1 MPFMQWNQVQRFV
14 KWASTIGGHNIRKIL
29 IANRGEIACRVMRT
43 AKKMGV
49 KSVAVYSEADRN
61 SMHVAMADEAYCI
74 GPAPSQQ
81 SYLAMQK
88 IMQVAKVSAAQAIH
102 PGYGFLSENTEFAEL
117 CKQEGIIF
125 IGPPSSAIRDM
136 GIKSTSKAI
145 MSAAG
150 VPVVEGYHG
159 EDQSDECL
167 KEHAK
172 RIGYPVMIKAVRGG
186 GGKGMRIAHSEKEF
200 LDQLESARREAKK
213 AFNDDAMLIEKF
225 VDNPRHVEV
234 QVFGDQHGNAV
245 YLFERDCSVQ
255 RRHQK
260 IIEEAP
266 GPGINPEVRKRLGEA
281 AVKAAKAVNYVGA
294 GTVEFIMDSQHNFY
308 FMEMNTRLQVEHPV
322 TEMITGTDL
331 VEWQLRVAAGEKI
344 PLMQEEILLRGH
356 AFEAR
361 IYAEDP
367 NNNFMPGAGPLLH
380 LSTPPPDSFT
390 RIETGVR
397 QGDEVSVHY
406 DPMIAKLV
414 VWAEDRQAALRKLR
428 YSLRQYNI
436 VGLSTNIDFLL
447 SLSGHPQFEA
457 GIVHTNFI
465 PQHHDE
471 LFPTKKATPPEVLCQ
486 AALGLILKEKMLTN
500 AFRDQSNDKFSPFAS
515 STGRRINMCYTRRL
529 SLLDGESIVDVAV
542 SYNQEGSYN
551 MQIQDKTYLISG
563 EIFNEGDSVYLRS
576 SVNGTVCKSKLVI
589 LDNTIY
595 LFFPEGSAQIGLP
608 VPKYLSAVSSVGMQ
622 SGAVAPMTGTVEK
635 VFVKAG
641 DKVQIG
647 DPLMVMIAM
656 KMEHTIRAPKAGVI
670 RKTTICRSHLGGSNP
685 DTHNGFHCRIR
696 ALAEL
701 LRKIAGGLSQRVV
714 VMAMSY
720 LDEMA
725 FQVWLCLP
733 AMVHMDQAGVQCSWL
748 YTGRFQKHALQEDS
762 RYPEHQHSWTLHRTG
777 LISLSK
783 YCLNSSHSI

>member
-1 MPFMQWNQVQRFV
+1 MAALALPAECGRRCLWGLPLQ
-14 KWASTIGGHNIRKIL
+14 KWIWGQKIMRYASTTGSHRIEKVL
-29 IANRGEIACRVMRT
+29 IANRGEIACRVIRT
-43 AKKMGV
+43 ARKMGV
-49 KSVAVYSEADRN
+49 KSIAVYSDADKN
-61 SMHVAMADEAYCI
+61 SMHVAMADEAYFI
-74 GPAPSQQ
+74 GPAASQQ
-81 SYLAMQK
+81 SYLSMEK
-88 IMQVAKVSAAQAIH
+88 IMQVAKKSAAQAIH

-150 VPVVEGYHG
+150 VPVIEGYHG

-172 RIGYPVMIKAVRGG
+172 KTGYPVMIKAVRGG

-200 LDQLESARREAKK
+200 LDQLESARREARKS
-213 AFNDDAMLIEKF
+213 FNDDAMLIEKF

-266 GPGINPEVRKRLGEA
+266 GPGIGPEVRKKLGEA
-281 AVKAAKAVNYVGA
+281 AVRAAKAVKYVGA

-344 PLMQEEILLRGH
+344 PLAQEEISLRGH

-367 NNNFMPGAGPLLH
+367 SNNFMPGAGPLLH

-397 QGDEVSVHY
+397 QGDEVSVYY

-428 YSLRQYNI
+428 YSLHQYNI

-447 SLSGHPQFEA
+447 SLSGHSQFEA
-457 GIVHTNFI
+457 GNVHTNFI

-471 LFPTKKATPPEVLCQ
+471 LFPSRKATHNEVLCQ
-486 AALGLILKEKMLTN
+486 AALGLILKEKMMTDV
-500 AFRDQSNDKFSPFAS
+500 FRDQSNDKFSPFAS
-515 STGRRINMCYTRRL
+515 SSGRRLNVSFTRNMT
-529 SLLDGESIVDVAV
+529 LLDGENNVDITVN
-542 SYNQEGSYN
+542 YNHDGSYN
-551 MQIQDKTYLISG
+551 MQIGEKTFLVSGDISHK
-563 EIFNEGDSVYLRS
+563 GDLTYLRS
-576 SVNGTVCKSKLVI
+576 SVNGIVCKSKLVI
-589 LDNTIY
+589 LDNRIH
-595 LFFPEGSAQIGLP
+595 LFLPGGSAQIGLP
-608 VPKYLSAVSSVGMQ
+608 VPKYLSGVSAAGTQ
-622 SGAVAPMTGTVEK
+622 GGAIAPMTGTIEK
-635 VFVKAG
+635 VFVKVG
-641 DKVQIG
+641 DKVEAG

-656 KMEHTIRAPKAGVI
+656 KMEHIIRAPKAGIIKKVNYQE
-670 RKTTICRSHLGGSNP
+670 GSQANRHAP
-685 DTHNGFHCRIR
+685 
-696 ALAEL
+696 LVEL
-701 LRKIAGGLSQRVV
+701 V
-714 VMAMSY
+714 
-720 LDEMA
+720 DEE
-725 FQVWLCLP
+725 
-733 AMVHMDQAGVQCSWL
+733 
-748 YTGRFQKHALQEDS
+748 TE
-762 RYPEHQHSWTLHRTG
+762 
-777 LISLSK
+777 SK
-783 YCLNSSHSI
+783 

>member
-1 MPFMQWNQVQRFV
+1 RGAQ
-14 KWASTIGGHNIRKIL
+14 GGHNIGKIL

-49 KSVAVYSEADRN
+49 KSVAVYSEADKN

-81 SYLAMQK
+81 SYLSMEK
-88 IMQVAKVSAAQAIH
+88 IIKVAKASAVQAIH

-167 KEHAK
+167 KDHAK

-213 AFNDDAMLIEKF
+213 SFNDDAMLIEKF

-266 GPGINPEVRKRLGEA
+266 GPGINPQVRKRLGEA

-344 PLMQEEILLRGH
+344 PLKQEEILLRGH

-380 LSTPPPDSFT
+380 LSTPPPDNFT

-414 VWAEDRQAALRKLR
+414 VWADDRQAALRKLR
-428 YSLRQYNI
+428 YSLHQYNI

-457 GIVHTNFI
+457 GNVHTNFI

-471 LFPTKKATPPEVLCQ
+471 LFPAKKATRHEVVCQ
-486 AALGLILKEKMLTN
+486 AALGLILKEKMATD
-500 AFRDQSNDKFSPFAS
+500 AFRDQSDKFSPFAS
-515 STGRRINMCYTRRL
+515 STGRRINICYTRKL
-529 SLLDGESIVDVAV
+529 SLLDGENSFLLIKVF
-542 SYNQEGSYN
+542 NF
-551 MQIQDKTYLISG
+551 QIEDKMFVISG
-563 EIFNEGDSVYLRS
+563 EIFKEGDSVYLRS

-595 LFFPEGSAQIGLP
+595 LFSPEGSAQIGLP
-608 VPKYLSAVSSVGMQ
+608 VPKYLSAVSSAGMQ
-622 SGAVAPMTGTVEK
+622 GGAVAPMTGTVEK

-641 DKVQIG
+641 DEVQIG

-670 RKTTICRSHLGGSNP
+670 KKVHFQEGAQANRHAPLVEFM
-685 DTHNGFHCRIR
+685 DEE
-696 ALAEL
+696 AE
-701 LRKIAGGLSQRVV
+701 
-714 VMAMSY
+714 
-720 LDEMA
+720 
-725 FQVWLCLP
+725 
-733 AMVHMDQAGVQCSWL
+733 
-748 YTGRFQKHALQEDS
+748 
-762 RYPEHQHSWTLHRTG
+762 
-777 LISLSK
+777 SK
-783 YCLNSSHSI
+783 

>member
-1 MPFMQWNQVQRFV
+1 
-14 KWASTIGGHNIRKIL
+14 
-29 IANRGEIACRVMRT
+29 MRT

-81 SYLAMQK
+81 SYLAMEK
-88 IMQVAKVSAAQAIH
+88 ILQVAKVSAAQ
-102 PGYGFLSENTEFAEL
+102 
-117 CKQEGIIF
+117 
-125 IGPPSSAIRDM
+125 
-136 GIKSTSKAI
+136 
-145 MSAAG
+145 
-150 VPVVEGYHG
+150 
-159 EDQSDECL
+159 
-167 KEHAK
+167 
-172 RIGYPVMIKAVRGG
+172 
-186 GGKGMRIAHSEKEF
+186 
-200 LDQLESARREAKK
+200 
-213 AFNDDAMLIEKF
+213 
-225 VDNPRHVEV
+225 
-234 QVFGDQHGNAV
+234 
-245 YLFERDCSVQ
+245 
-255 RRHQK
+255 
-260 IIEEAP
+260 
-266 GPGINPEVRKRLGEA
+266 PGINPDVRKRLGEA

-344 PLMQEEILLRGH
+344 PLRQEEILLRGH

-380 LSTPPPDSFT
+380 LSTPPPDRFT

-428 YSLRQYNI
+428 YSLHQYNI

-457 GIVHTNFI
+457 GNVHTNFI

-471 LFPTKKATPPEVLCQ
+471 LFPTKKATPYEVMCQ
-486 AALGLILKEKMLTN
+486 AALGLILKEKMLTD
-500 AFRDQSNDKFSPFAS
+500 AFREQSDDKFSPFAS
-515 STGRRINMCYTRRL
+515 STGRRINICYTRKL
-529 SLLDGESIVDVAV
+529 SLLDGENTA
-542 SYNQEGSYN
+542 EGLGFVLIKAFN
-551 MQIQDKTYLISG
+551 FQIQDKRFLISG
-563 EIFNEGDSVYLRS
+563 EMLKEGDSLYLRS
-576 SVNGTVCKSKLVI
+576 SVNGTVCKAKLVI

-608 VPKYLSAVSSVGMQ
+608 VPKYLSAVSSVGGQ

-656 KMEHTIRAPKAGVI
+656 KMEVSDI
-670 RKTTICRSHLGGSNP
+670 
-685 DTHNGFHCRIR
+685 
-696 ALAEL
+696 
-701 LRKIAGGLSQRVV
+701 
-714 VMAMSY
+714 
-720 LDEMA
+720 
-725 FQVWLCLP
+725 
-733 AMVHMDQAGVQCSWL
+733 
-748 YTGRFQKHALQEDS
+748 
-762 RYPEHQHSWTLHRTG
+762 
-777 LISLSK
+777 
-783 YCLNSSHSI
+783 